1 MSKAI
6 LELTLKRDR
15 LVNDGNT
22 RSVGSREPR
31 EQSATELV
39 RAGHTRGRE
48 EDTSITTE
56 KSLPSTTSS
65 HRFRLITATRGP
77 SFPAL
82 LFTHNV
88 SWLLLL
94 SPGSTSVLASSRRT
108 LGAEPRLLM
117 RTTRAVMEDMQTRV
131 TMHEMPDIYPRSN
144 ECKNKWLMVGVCVCT
159 GGKMR

>member
-56 KSLPSTTSS
+56 KSLPSMTAS
-65 HRFRLITATRGP
+65 HRFRLITATMVTKKPNPNRMYFHIMTKVLP
-77 SFPAL
+77 CN
-82 LFTHNV
+82 HKV
-88 SWLLLL
+88 SSSKNTVPTRYSKSAPHLKQLKTKVI
-94 SPGSTSVLASSRRT
+94 SKQIIMSSRGQAARWP
-108 LGAEPRLLM
+108 LG
-117 RTTRAVMEDMQTRV
+117 
-131 TMHEMPDIYPRSN
+131 
-144 ECKNKWLMVGVCVCT
+144 
-159 GGKMR
+159 

>member
-65 HRFRLITATRGP
+65 HRFRLITATRVTKKP
-77 SFPAL
+77 NPNLTYFHVI
-82 LFTHNV
+82 TKV
-88 SWLLLL
+88 SSCNHKVSSSKSIVPIRYSKSASTLQQLETKVISNQTTMTSSGQAARWP
-94 SPGSTSVLASSRRT
+94 PG
-108 LGAEPRLLM
+108 
-117 RTTRAVMEDMQTRV
+117 
-131 TMHEMPDIYPRSN
+131 
-144 ECKNKWLMVGVCVCT
+144 
-159 GGKMR
+159 